1 MKKLIALAVL
11 SLTVSIAQASD
22 LLNEFLGGKYICYG
36 TRVHSMPAGLPSQ
49 PPIEYMNVL
58 VKFDVNPD
66 GSTGAPLSFPALID
80 LSELK
85 AAKVSYGVS
94 ADRRMISLQSGD
106 VNFKKLLNARVRGTG
121 SMQDVIR
128 RGSGRDLYQTQIAA
142 DGVGLRIPYFASR
155 SYQDCRFGCATLY
168 VKERLQD
175 LTRTGLKI
183 FVKGMNVN
191 RQDKSENYECY
202 LLTY

>member
-1 MKKLIALAVL
+1 
-11 SLTVSIAQASD
+11 
-22 LLNEFLGGKYICYG
+22 
-36 TRVHSMPAGLPSQ
+36 
-49 PPIEYMNVL
+49 
-58 VKFDVNPD
+58 
-66 GSTGAPLSFPALID
+66 
-80 LSELK
+80 
-85 AAKVSYGVS
+85 
-94 ADRRMISLQSGD
+94 
-106 VNFKKLLNARVRGTG
+106 
-121 SMQDVIR
+121 MQDVIR